1 MNNEQNNINETNNI
15 VETEGVVSNNEE
27 KNETLN
33 NFNESIPTQEK
44 TTSLLEES
52 SVEQPIKVTPVTNT
66 FEPKTITKQKEKK
79 KSGVLVYI
87 IIIILMVLS
96 CLAAYYYWVILPTKN
111 GEVSDTILYTK
122 ETLPRLDASLAT
134 QPLVDAFVLD
144 FTGKT
149 VEEMG
154 VEYSNTDPAY
164 TKLINNE
171 ADLIVVTEPSADE
184 LKRAEEK
191 NVELEVTKVVNEG
204 FIFFVN
210 KDNKVDSLTLEEIRK
225 IYSGE
230 ITNWKEV
237 GGADAEIIAY
247 QRPENSGSQTGLY
260 SLVMKE
266 LPVKARTPKEKVE
279 LTMLGIIE
287 YVADYKNGLDAIGY
301 SYYYYAN
308 EMYYNED
315 LKYLGI
321 NGIKPTYETIKDES
335 YPILTAYYIVTR
347 KGETNANVLK
357 LKNDMLSKRGQVVA
371 TKAGYVPCK

>member
-1 MNNEQNNINETNNI
+1 M
-15 VETEGVVSNNEE
+15 NEE
-27 KNETLN
+27 
-33 NFNESIPTQEK
+33 IEK
-44 TTSLLEES
+44 YEG
-52 SVEQPIKVTPVTNT
+52 
-66 FEPKTITKQKEKK
+66 EPNSK
-79 KSGVLVYI
+79 KSGILGYAVI
-87 IIIILMVLS
+87 IMLMAFS
-96 CLAAYYYWVILPTKN
+96 CIVAYYYLVVLPKTKENKTDEILF
-111 GEVSDTILYTK
+111 TK
-122 ETLPRLDASLAT
+122 ETLPRVDASLAT

-149 VEEMG
+149 TEEMG

-171 ADLIVVTEPSADE
+171 ADLIVVTEPSEDE
-184 LKRAEEK
+184 LKRASDA

-204 FIFFVN
+204 FVFFVN
-210 KDNKVDSLTLEEIRK
+210 KNNKIDSLTFDEIVK

-230 ITNWKEV
+230 ITNWNQV
-237 GGADAEIIAY
+237 GGDDAEIIAY

-266 LPVKARTPKEKVE
+266 LPVKARTPKEEVN
-279 LTMLGIIE
+279 LSMAGIIE
-287 YVADYKNGLDAIGY
+287 YVSDYENGLDAIGY

-308 EMYYNED
+308 EMYYSED

-347 KGETNANVLK
+347 KGETNENVLK
-357 LKNDMLSKRGQVVA
+357 LKETMLSKRGQEVA

>member
-1 MNNEQNNINETNNI
+1 M
-15 VETEGVVSNNEE
+15 NEE
-27 KNETLN
+27 LN
-33 NFNESIPTQEK
+33 R
-44 TTSLLEES
+44 
-52 SVEQPIKVTPVTNT
+52 
-66 FEPKTITKQKEKK
+66 EPNSK
-79 KSGVLVYI
+79 KSG
-87 IIIILMVLS
+87 ILSYAALILLMLIS
-96 CLAAYYYWVILPTKN
+96 CMIAYYFLIVKKDKEEKI
-111 GEVSDTILYTK
+111 SDEILYTQ
-122 ETLPRLDASLAT
+122 ETLPRVDASLAT
-134 QPLVDAFVLD
+134 QPLVDAFVLN

-149 VEEMG
+149 TKEMG

-171 ADLIVVTEPSADE
+171 ADLIVVTEPSEDE
-184 LKRAEEK
+184 LKRASDA

-204 FIFFVN
+204 FVFFVN
-210 KDNKVDSLTLEEIRK
+210 KDNKVDSLTFDEIVK

-237 GGADAEIIAY
+237 GGDDAEIIAY

-266 LPVKARTPKEKVE
+266 LPVKARTPKEEVT
-279 LTMLGIIE
+279 LSMAGIIE
-287 YVADYKNGLDAIGY
+287 YVSDYENGLDAIGY

-308 EMYYNED
+308 EMYYNEN

-321 NGIKPTYETIKDES
+321 NGIKPTYDTIKDES

-347 KGETNANVLK
+347 KDETNENVLK
-357 LKNDMLSKRGQVVA
+357 LKEDMLSKRGQEVA

>member
-1 MNNEQNNINETNNI
+1 M
-15 VETEGVVSNNEE
+15 NEE
-27 KNETLN
+27 LN
-33 NFNESIPTQEK
+33 R
-44 TTSLLEES
+44 
-52 SVEQPIKVTPVTNT
+52 
-66 FEPKTITKQKEKK
+66 EPNSK
-79 KSGVLVYI
+79 KSGILSYAILILLMI
-87 IIIILMVLS
+87 ISCII
-96 CLAAYYYWVILPTKN
+96 AYYFLIVKKPKEEPETIST
-111 GEVSDTILYTK
+111 DILYTQ
-122 ETLPRLDASLAT
+122 ETLPRVDASLAT
-134 QPLVDAFVLD
+134 QPLMDAFVLN

-149 VEEMG
+149 TKELG

-171 ADLIVVTEPSADE
+171 ADLIVVTEPSEDE
-184 LKRAEEK
+184 LKRASDA

-204 FIFFVN
+204 FVFFVN
-210 KDNKVDSLTLEEIRK
+210 KDNKVDSLTFDEIRK

-230 ITNWKEV
+230 ITNWSEV
-237 GGADAEIIAY
+237 GGTDTEIIAY

-266 LPVKARTPKEKVE
+266 LPVKARTPKEQVT
-279 LTMLGIIE
+279 LSMAGIIE
-287 YVADYKNGLDAIGY
+287 YVSDYENGLNAIGY

-308 EMYYNED
+308 EMYYNEN

-347 KGETNANVLK
+347 KNETNENVLK
-357 LKNDMLSKRGQVVA
+357 LKEDMLSKRGQEVA

>member
-1 MNNEQNNINETNNI
+1 M
-15 VETEGVVSNNEE
+15 NEE
-27 KNETLN
+27 LN
-33 NFNESIPTQEK
+33 R
-44 TTSLLEES
+44 
-52 SVEQPIKVTPVTNT
+52 
-66 FEPKTITKQKEKK
+66 EPNSK
-79 KSGVLVYI
+79 KSGILSYAVLI
-87 IIIILMVLS
+87 LLMVIS
-96 CLAAYYYWVILPTKN
+96 CILAYYFLIVKAPKKEEIT
-111 GEVSDTILYTK
+111 DDILYTK
-122 ETLPRLDASLAT
+122 ETLPRVDASLAT
-134 QPLVDAFVLD
+134 QPLVDAFVLN

-149 VEEMG
+149 TKEMG

-184 LKRAEEK
+184 LKRASDA

-204 FIFFVN
+204 FVFFVN
-210 KDNKVDSLTLEEIRK
+210 KDNKVDSLTFEEIRK

-230 ITNWKEV
+230 ITNWSEV

-266 LPVKARTPKEKVE
+266 LPVKARTPKEQVT
-279 LTMLGIIE
+279 LSMAGIIE
-287 YVADYKNGLDAIGY
+287 YVSDYENGLDAIGY

-308 EMYYNED
+308 EMYYNEN

-347 KGETNANVLK
+347 KDETNENVLK
-357 LKNDMLSKRGQVVA
+357 LKEDMLSKRGQEVA

>member
-1 MNNEQNNINETNNI
+1 M
-15 VETEGVVSNNEE
+15 NEE
-27 KNETLN
+27 INQNE
-33 NFNESIPTQEK
+33 I
-44 TTSLLEES
+44 
-52 SVEQPIKVTPVTNT
+52 EQR
-66 FEPKTITKQKEKK
+66 EPKKTSIW
-79 KSGVLVYI
+79 GYIVL
-87 IIIILMVLS
+87 IILMLIS
-96 CLAAYYYWVILPTKN
+96 SALAYYFLIVNKEKEPEVIST
-111 GEVSDTILYTK
+111 DILYTE
-122 ETLPRLDASLAT
+122 ETFPRVDASLAT
-134 QPLVDAFVLD
+134 QPLMDAFVLN

-149 VEEMG
+149 TEDLG

-171 ADLIVVTEPSADE
+171 ADLIVVTEPSEDE
-184 LKRAEEK
+184 LKRASDA

-204 FIFFVN
+204 FVFFVN
-210 KDNKVDSLTLEEIRK
+210 KDNKVDSLTFEEIRK

-237 GGADAEIIAY
+237 GGDDTEIIAY

-260 SLVMKE
+260 SLVMKGI
-266 LPVKARTPKEKVE
+266 PVKARTPKEEVN
-279 LTMLGIIE
+279 LSMAGIIE
-287 YVADYKNGLDAIGY
+287 YVSDYENGLDAIGY

-308 EMYYNED
+308 EMYYNEN

-347 KGETNANVLK
+347 KDETNENVLK
-357 LKNDMLSKRGQVVA
+357 LKEDMLSKRGQEVA

>member
-1 MNNEQNNINETNNI
+1 M
-15 VETEGVVSNNEE
+15 NEE
-27 KNETLN
+27 LN
-33 NFNESIPTQEK
+33 R
-44 TTSLLEES
+44 
-52 SVEQPIKVTPVTNT
+52 
-66 FEPKTITKQKEKK
+66 EPNSK
-79 KSGVLVYI
+79 KSGILSYAVLI
-87 IIIILMVLS
+87 SLMVIS
-96 CLAAYYYWVILPTKN
+96 CILAYYFLIVKAPKKEEIT
-111 GEVSDTILYTK
+111 DDILYTK
-122 ETLPRLDASLAT
+122 ETLPRVDASLAT
-134 QPLVDAFVLD
+134 QPLVDAFVLN

-149 VEEMG
+149 TKEMG

-184 LKRAEEK
+184 LKRASDA

-204 FIFFVN
+204 FVFFVN
-210 KDNKVDSLTLEEIRK
+210 KDNKVDSLTFEEIRK

-230 ITNWKEV
+230 ITNWSEV

-266 LPVKARTPKEKVE
+266 LPVKARTPKEQVT
-279 LTMLGIIE
+279 LSMAGIIE
-287 YVADYKNGLDAIGY
+287 YVSDYENGLDAIGY

-308 EMYYNED
+308 EMYYNEN

-347 KGETNANVLK
+347 KDETNENVLK
-357 LKNDMLSKRGQVVA
+357 LKEDMLSKRGQEVA

>member
-1 MNNEQNNINETNNI
+1 M
-15 VETEGVVSNNEE
+15 NEE
-27 KNETLN
+27 LN
-33 NFNESIPTQEK
+33 R
-44 TTSLLEES
+44 
-52 SVEQPIKVTPVTNT
+52 
-66 FEPKTITKQKEKK
+66 EPNSK
-79 KSGVLVYI
+79 KSGILSYAVLI
-87 IIIILMVLS
+87 LLMVIS
-96 CLAAYYYWVILPTKN
+96 CILAYYFLIVKAPKKEEIT
-111 GEVSDTILYTK
+111 DDILYTK
-122 ETLPRLDASLAT
+122 ETLPRVDASLAT
-134 QPLVDAFVLD
+134 QPLVDAFVLN

-149 VEEMG
+149 TKEMG

-184 LKRAEEK
+184 LKRASDA
-191 NVELEVTKVVNEG
+191 NVELEITKVVNEG
-204 FIFFVN
+204 FVFFVN
-210 KDNKVDSLTLEEIRK
+210 KDNKVDSLTFEEIRK

-230 ITNWKEV
+230 ITNWSEV

-266 LPVKARTPKEKVE
+266 LPVKARTPKEEVT
-279 LTMLGIIE
+279 LSMAGIIE
-287 YVADYKNGLDAIGY
+287 YVSDYENGLDAIGY

-308 EMYYNED
+308 EMYYNEN

-321 NGIKPTYETIKDES
+321 NGIKPTYDTIKDES

-347 KGETNANVLK
+347 KDETNENVLK
-357 LKNDMLSKRGQVVA
+357 LKEDMLSKRGQEVA